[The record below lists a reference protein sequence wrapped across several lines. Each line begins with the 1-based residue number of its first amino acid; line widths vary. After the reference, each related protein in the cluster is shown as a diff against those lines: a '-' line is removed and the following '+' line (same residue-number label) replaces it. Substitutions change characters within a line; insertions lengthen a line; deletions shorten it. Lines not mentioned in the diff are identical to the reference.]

1 MSLKAQKDTWGGGV
15 VRGWPFSKMKSSLHS
30 IWPTYTKSNWKSCKK
45 KPTPI
50 ILSSK
55 PNISSFSVISDR
67 FSLCSPW
74 KTHIFPKHPYFSK
87 LIHKLIWI
95 SLQKIMIAPRK
106 VYWRCCHPKFKFII
120 LVPWLLPW
128 IPQWLFPSNG
138 FCHMI
143 EPCIVPWVLPWN
155 PLWVLLSNGFCH
167 MIEPCIVPWVLPWN
181 PLWVLLSNGFCH
193 MNKPSLVAGKGW
205 HFVRTFFV
213 VGILSVPFFGLDFVR
228 TISTCFGILS
238 VGILSVGILSAHHN
252 IIIIN
257 SLFQHF
263 GFLKVRKVPITPYP
277 SGAGAPVEWPFLSH
291 ETLLSTETGAF
302 QQNLLNDKRTMNSI
316 MQHRSERKY
325 LLAQQ
330 CYSSQLNR
338 LHFGS
343 SLGCF
348 VQRGSTWVKKAFF
361 FNTISVATF
370 VCLWSWK
377 D

>member
-1 MSLKAQKDTWGGGV
+1 MIQLKKLPFEFPLDNGKYFRRTSYLTVSLKAQKDTWGGGV

-167 MIEPCIVPWVLPWN
+167 M
-181 PLWVLLSNGFCH
+181 
-193 MNKPSLVAGKGW
+193 NKPSLVAGKGW

-213 VGILSVPFFGLDFVR
+213 VCILSVPFFGLDFVR

-238 VGILSVGILSAHHN
+238 VGILSYHRWEKWNFLCSKQHGFQSFEKNYEDDSLNITQMWKWTSFSSMLTQLSQISQYIRSTA
-252 IIIIN
+252 
-257 SLFQHF
+257 
-263 GFLKVRKVPITPYP
+263 R
-277 SGAGAPVEWPFLSH
+277 EWPSKCA
-291 ETLLSTETGAF
+291 EQTEKQVNG
-302 QQNLLNDKRTMNSI
+302 
-316 MQHRSERKY
+316 
-325 LLAQQ
+325 
-330 CYSSQLNR
+330 
-338 LHFGS
+338 
-343 SLGCF
+343 
-348 VQRGSTWVKKAFF
+348 
-361 FNTISVATF
+361 
-370 VCLWSWK
+370 
-377 D
+377 